1 MTLPIPSVHGNE
13 VVEASV
19 EELLQCQ
26 LEVHDLVQFTPV
38 ATGLVLHI
46 VSASLTGSLQWPERC
61 CEWLQVTIGYSQLS
75 AG

>member
-1 MTLPIPSVHGNE
+1 MTLPIPSVHGNK

-46 VSASLTGSLQWPERC
+46 VSASLTGSLQ
-61 CEWLQVTIGYSQLS
+61 
-75 AG
+75 

>member
-19 EELLQCQ
+19 VELLQCQ

-38 ATGLVLHI
+38 ATGLMI
-46 VSASLTGSLQWPERC
+46 
-61 CEWLQVTIGYSQLS
+61 QVTIGYSQLS

>member
-1 MTLPIPSVHGNE
+1 MTLPIPSVHGNK

-19 EELLQCQ
+19 VELLQCQ

-46 VSASLTGSLQWPERC
+46 VSASLTGSLQ
-61 CEWLQVTIGYSQLS
+61 
-75 AG
+75 